1 MLKADIGAITNRFSS
16 ALWADSLCRT
26 GFGLGSLFVC
36 LVSAFE
42 LAYRPSF
49 WYPDDVEFVFLL
61 VSLVTLNGL
70 VHYRL
75 LTNRPVTWR
84 WMLVLSAMDL
94 ALITANIA
102 IVGGLDRFIFVA
114 YYPALVLFAMVFTSV
129 WLGLAWTTMAAV
141 AYSIV
146 SLTVG
151 SGLDRDAGDERVL
164 VARLTAMYALVLGV
178 YLITRSERIWRMTA
192 DTAASGFGGGSPSGE
207 LEHGRLRRNPC
218 RPVIIVGLQTL
229 ESLSGPTTS
238 RRRYCTPST

>member
-1 MLKADIGAITNRFSS
+1 MEF
-16 ALWADSLCRT
+16 
-26 GFGLGSLFVC
+26 LFLQV
-36 LVSAFE
+36 
-42 LAYRPSF
+42 P
-49 WYPDDVEFVFLL
+49 
-61 VSLVTLNGL
+61 LVTLNGL

-84 WMLVLSAMDL
+84 WLLVLSAMDL
-94 ALITANIA
+94 ALIRANTA

-164 VARLTAMYALVLGV
+164 VARLAAMYALVLGV
-178 YLITRSERIWRMTA
+178 YLITRAERIRRMTA

-229 ESLSGPTTS
+229 ESLSGSTTS
-238 RRRYCTPST
+238 QRWCCLPSTPAHRTGLELSDSASFGSTSYWANGPPLNHSRAVLGQTLLPLEMW